1 MTRGDR
7 DITRGDRDITR
18 GRHDITCGGNDITRG
33 RHDMRPDRL
42 RAHWAALT
50 GTGGAASVAL
60 ALLVLGC
67 VFVAMAGPRES
78 LGLRTRAL
86 QSSLARASP
95 LVRSV
100 TAASNYTDFTAAF
113 HGPVSA
119 GTLASARD
127 QLRGSLASTGLPLA
141 AASADWSGMTTAYGI
156 VGGAARSAVN
166 GTTPPE
172 LEVIYRDAL
181 AANARLVAGRYPR
194 AAPGREL
201 PIAVSTATAER
212 FGLRPGSRL
221 TTPGT
226 ITLTVT
232 GILRPVRPGSAFW
245 NADPVAATPQPPV
258 PRGNPFW
265 AGAAFVSAAEV
276 AALQQD
282 LDMFNGQ
289 LEWDFP
295 VATGGVNADQ
305 AGLLASELN
314 RASLRSGLLRLRSGT
329 VNVTVTAGLGELL
342 TAFTSTDAALATLLS
357 LLFVSLTVI
366 GIVVLL
372 LGARMLAEHR
382 REEFG
387 LMRARGATRP
397 QLALVALAGGAM
409 AVLPGALAGLAA
421 AVAVTPGDA
430 DPLAWW
436 LAGVTVAVALAGPPL
451 IASGRPGSGGAAGAD
466 GGART
471 LDPAPDRPVAARRW
485 IAQGSAVV
493 LAVGGIIVLR
503 QQGLP
508 SGGGLNPYI
517 SAAPVLVAVPAAV
530 VVVWLSPLALRGL
543 LRLAAARPGVIAFVG
558 FARAARAS
566 LAAALPAFALV
577 LALTVVAFGFMV
589 RAAVLRG
596 EVAASW
602 QATGAD
608 AVISL
613 ASMPDP
619 ITSAQQRAITA
630 AAGGARTTAVM
641 VTTAAPAG
649 GPPID
654 VVAVS
659 PASYAALVAGT
670 PYPRFRPGLLAE
682 PAGAAGSGAAGSRAP
697 VPVLASP
704 AVAAGLGRGTASL
717 ATALGTLRVRVAGRL
732 SGTPAVPGGGF
743 ILFPAWAIGRLHA
756 AAPPTA
762 LLIVGPR
769 LNAAALAAAV
779 ARIIPQA
786 GVTLRSSALAAL
798 TGAALPRGAYL
809 AFAQGSVA
817 AGGFCV
823 LVLLLTLVLAA
834 RSRALT
840 LARLST
846 MGLGAGQGR
855 WLLIAEALPP
865 VLAAAAAGAACAL
878 ALVLGPV
885 LDLSVFTGSAAAVP
899 VRADLAALAIPAAG
913 LIILGAATLSAQ
925 AFLAARRGA
934 ASALRISG

>member
-1 MTRGDR
+1 
-7 DITRGDRDITR
+7 
-18 GRHDITCGGNDITRG
+18 
-33 RHDMRPDRL
+33 MRPDRL
-42 RAHWAALT
+42 RARWAVVT
-50 GTGGAASVAL
+50 GTGGAATAVL

-67 VFVAMAGPRES
+67 VFVAVAGPRES

-86 QSSLARASP
+86 QSSLAGASP

-100 TAASNYTDFTAAF
+100 TATSNYTDFTALF

-119 GTLASARD
+119 GTLADARD
-127 QLRGSLASTGLPLA
+127 QLRASMARTGLPLA
-141 AASADWSGMTTAYGI
+141 PAAADWSGMTTAYGI
-156 VGGAARSAVN
+156 VGGAARSAFN

-194 AAPGREL
+194 AGPAGDL
-201 PIAVSTATAER
+201 PIAVSTATARR

-221 TTPGT
+221 TTPNK

-232 GILRPVRPGSAFW
+232 GIVRPVRPGSAFW
-245 NADPVAATPQPPV
+245 TADQNAATPLPPV
-258 PRGNPFW
+258 PRGNPSW
-265 AGAAFVSAAEV
+265 TGAAFVGAAEV
-276 AALQQD
+276 GPLQRD
-282 LDMFNGQ
+282 LDLFNGQ

-295 VATGGVNADQ
+295 IATGGVNAGQ
-305 AGLLASELN
+305 AGLLVSELN
-314 RASLRSGLLRLRSGT
+314 RASLRSGALRLRPGT
-329 VNVTVTAGLGELL
+329 VNVTVTAGLGEVL
-342 TAFTSTDAALATLLS
+342 TAFASTDAALATVLS
-357 LLFVSLTVI
+357 LMFVSLTVT
-366 GIVVLL
+366 GIIVLL

-387 LMRARGATRP
+387 LMRARGASRP
-397 QLALVALAGGAM
+397 RLALIAMAGGGLAVLPAALAGI
-409 AVLPGALAGLAA
+409 AA
-421 AVAVTPGDA
+421 AVAATPGDT

-436 LAGVTVAVALAGPPL
+436 LGAVTIGVALAGPPL
-451 IASGRPGSGGAAGAD
+451 LASHRPDSGEAGATA
-466 GGART
+466 GSART
-471 LDPAPDRPVAARRW
+471 LDPAPARPLAARRR
-485 IAQGSAVV
+485 IAQGAAVL
-493 LAVGGIIVLR
+493 LAGAGIIVLR

-508 SGGGLNPYI
+508 SGGGINLYI

-530 VVVWLSPLALRGL
+530 LVVWLSPLALHGL
-543 LRLAAARPGVIAFVG
+543 LRLAATRPGVTAFVG

-566 LAAALPAFALV
+566 LAATLPALALV

-608 AVISL
+608 AVIGL
-613 ASMPDP
+613 ASAPDP
-619 ITSAQQRAITA
+619 ITSPQRRAIAA
-630 AAGGARTTAVM
+630 AAGGARTAAVM
-641 VTTAAPAG
+641 VTTAAPGG
-649 GPPID
+649 GPPIA

-670 PYPRFRPGLLAE
+670 PYPRIRPGLLAG
-682 PAGAAGSGAAGSRAP
+682 PAAAAGGGAA

-704 AVAAGLGRGTASL
+704 AVAARLGRGTASL

-743 ILFPAWAIGRLHA
+743 ILFPAWATGRLHA

-769 LNAAALAAAV
+769 LNGKALAAAV
-779 ARIIPQA
+779 ARVIPQA
-786 GVTLRSSALAAL
+786 SVTLRSSALAAL

-809 AFAQGSVA
+809 AFGEGSVA

-823 LVLLLTLVLAA
+823 LVLLLTVVLAA

-855 WLLIAEALPP
+855 WLVIAEALPP

-878 ALVLGPV
+878 ALVPLLGPV

-899 VRADLAALAIPAAG
+899 VRADLAALAIPAVG
-913 LIILGAATLSAQ
+913 LVILGAATLSAQ
-925 AFLAARRGA
+925 AFLAGRRGPA
-934 ASALRISG
+934 AALRISG

>member
-1 MTRGDR
+1 MST
-7 DITRGDRDITR
+7 
-18 GRHDITCGGNDITRG
+18 
-33 RHDMRPDRL
+33 DRL
-42 RAHWAALT
+42 RARWAALT
-50 GTGGAASVAL
+50 GTGGAASAAL

-67 VFVAMAGPRES
+67 VFVAVAGPRES

-86 QSSLARASP
+86 QSSLAGASP

-100 TAASNYTDFTAAF
+100 TATSNYTDFTASF
-113 HGPVSA
+113 HGPVPA
-119 GTLASARD
+119 GTLAGARD
-127 QLRGSLASTGLPLA
+127 QLRASLARTGLPLA
-141 AASADWSGMTTAYGI
+141 PASADWSGMTTAYSI
-156 VGGAARSAVN
+156 VAGAARSAFN

-181 AANARLVAGRYPR
+181 AGNARMVAGRYPR
-194 AAPGREL
+194 AGPAGEL
-201 PIAVSTATAER
+201 PIAVSTATARR

-221 TTPGT
+221 TTPNK
-226 ITLTVT
+226 ITLAVT
-232 GILRPVRPGSAFW
+232 GIVRPVRPGSAFW
-245 NADPVAATPQPPV
+245 TADPIAAAPRPPV
-258 PRGNPFW
+258 PRGNPSW
-265 AGAAFVSAAEV
+265 TGAAFVSAAEV
-276 AALQQD
+276 GPLQRD
-282 LDMFNGQ
+282 LDLFNGE

-295 VATGGVNADQ
+295 IATGGVTADQ
-305 AGLLASELN
+305 ASLLAGELN
-314 RASLRSGLLRLRSGT
+314 RASLRAGGLRLRPGT
-329 VNVTVTAGLGELL
+329 VNVTVTAGLGEVL
-342 TAFTSTDAALATLLS
+342 TAFASTDAALATVLS

-382 REEFG
+382 RDEFG
-387 LMRARGATRP
+387 LMRARGASRP
-397 QLALVALAGGAM
+397 QLALIALTGSAV
-409 AVLPGALAGLAA
+409 AVLPASLAGAAA
-421 AVAVTPGDA
+421 AVAVTPGYA
-430 DPLAWW
+430 EPLAWW
-436 LAGVTVAVALAGPPL
+436 LAAVTIGVALAGPPL
-451 IASGRPGSGGAAGAD
+451 IASGRPDFAGAAGAA
-466 GGART
+466 GSART
-471 LDPAPDRPVAARRW
+471 IDPAPARPLAARRW
-485 IAQGSAVV
+485 IAQGAAVL
-493 LAVGGIIVLR
+493 LAAGGITVLR

-543 LRLAAARPGVIAFVG
+543 LRLAAARPGVTAFVG

-566 LAAALPAFALV
+566 LAAMLPAFALV

-596 EVAASW
+596 EITASW
-602 QATGAD
+602 RATGAD

-613 ASMPDP
+613 TSAPDP
-619 ITSAQQRAITA
+619 ITRARRRAIAA
-630 AAGGARTTAVM
+630 AAGTARTAAVM
-641 VTTAAPAG
+641 VTTAAPG
-649 GPPID
+649 GGSPID

-670 PYPRFRPGLLAE
+670 PYPRVRPGLLAE
-682 PAGAAGSGAAGSRAP
+682 PAAAAGGGTA

-704 AVAAGLGRGTASL
+704 AVAAQLGRGTASL
-717 ATALGTLRVRVAGRL
+717 ATALGMLRIRVAGRL

-743 ILFPAWAIGRLHA
+743 ILFPAWATSRLHA

-762 LLIVGPR
+762 LLVVGPR

-779 ARIIPQA
+779 ARVIPQA
-786 GVTLRSSALAAL
+786 SVTLRSSALAAL

-809 AFAQGSVA
+809 AFAEGSVA

-855 WLLIAEALPP
+855 WLVIAEALPP

-878 ALVLGPV
+878 ALVPLLGPV
-885 LDLSVFTGSAAAVP
+885 LDLSAFTGSAAAVP
-899 VRADLAALAIPAAG
+899 VRADLAALAIPAVG
-913 LIILGAATLSAQ
+913 LVILGAATLSAQ
-925 AFLAARRGA
+925 AFLAGRRGPA
-934 ASALRISG
+934 GALRISG